1 MKYSFRYEAPFE
13 AADAR
18 AVCEHLWKTQKFS
31 VHDTLE
37 SWMQAQARACDLVVS
52 RVLNGR
58 LYPITRY
65 DTPEHLVD
73 DMLRF
78 NILRVID

>member
-18 AVCEHLWKTQKFS
+18 AVCEHLWKTQKFA

-37 SWMQAQARACDLVVS
+37 SWMRAQASACDFAVS
-52 RVLNGR
+52 MVQNGR
-58 LYPITRY
+58 ICPITRY
-65 DTPEHLVD
+65 DIPEHLVD

-78 NILRVID
+78 NILRVIG

>member
-13 AADAR
+13 AANAR
-18 AVCEHLWKTQKFS
+18 AVCEHLWKTQKFA

-37 SWMQAQARACDLVVS
+37 SWMKAQARACDLAVSVVQD
-52 RVLNGR
+52 GR
-58 LYPITRY
+58 IMPITRW
-65 DTPEHLVD
+65 DNPENLVA